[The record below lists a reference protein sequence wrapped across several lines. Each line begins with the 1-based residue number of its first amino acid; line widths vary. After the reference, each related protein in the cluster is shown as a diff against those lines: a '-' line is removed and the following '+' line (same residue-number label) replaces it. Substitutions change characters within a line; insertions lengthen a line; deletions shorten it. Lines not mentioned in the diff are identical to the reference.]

1 MNEANTKEER
11 KMEQTLELPAAE
23 QPKKRRFGRR
33 TVMVACAV
41 VLIAAALVLN
51 FILFGDKWQK
61 PLEEATPTAA
71 DEAGETGKTADA
83 AAGDGYFSATQVSRQ
98 RARDEAL
105 EVLQSVVD
113 NDNADEAAK
122 TEALA
127 DIAALAR
134 AMETEANIESLVRSR
149 GFSQCVAVVNGD
161 TCSVVVQSA
170 ELTPAGIAQINDVV
184 YEQAG
189 IAPAGVKIIAK

>member
-1 MNEANTKEER
+1 
-11 KMEQTLELPAAE
+11 MEQTLELPAAE
-23 QPKKRRFGRR
+23 KSKRWHFGRR
-33 TVMVACAV
+33 AVIVTCAV

-51 FILFGDKWQK
+51 FILFGDKWQS
-61 PLEEATPTAA
+61 TPVETAA
-71 DEAGETGKTADA
+71 TGAEQEGAGQVADA

-113 NDNADEAAK
+113 NENADEVAK

-127 DIAALAR
+127 DISALAK
-134 AMETEANIESLVRSR
+134 AMEAEANIESLVRSR
-149 GFSQCVAVVNGD
+149 GFSQCVAVINGD
-161 TCSVVVQSA
+161 TCSVVVESA
-170 ELTPAGIAQINDVV
+170 DLTPAGIAQINEIV
-184 YEQAG
+184 YEQTG

>member
-1 MNEANTKEER
+1 
-11 KMEQTLELPAAE
+11 MEQTLELPTVE
-23 QPKKRRFGRR
+23 QPKPRRFGRR
-33 TVMVACAV
+33 TVIVACAV

-61 PLEEATPTAA
+61 PLEDAAPTVA
-71 DEAGETGKTADA
+71 DEAEQTGRTAE

-113 NDNADEAAK
+113 NDNADETAK
-122 TEALA
+122 AEALA

-134 AMETEANIESLVRSR
+134 AMEMEANIESLVCSR

-170 ELTPAGIAQINDVV
+170 ELTPAGIARINDVV

>member
-1 MNEANTKEER
+1 
-11 KMEQTLELPAAE
+11 MEQTLELPAAE
-23 QPKKRRFGRR
+23 KPKKFRPGRR
-33 TVMVACAV
+33 TVIVACAV

-51 FILFGDKWQK
+51 FILFGDRWQK
-61 PLEEATPTAA
+61 PLEEAAPTATEQA
-71 DEAGETGKTADA
+71 EGSGQTADA

-105 EVLQSVVD
+105 EVLQGVVD
-113 NDNADEAAK
+113 NENADEVAR

-127 DIAALAR
+127 GISALAR

-161 TCSVVVQSA
+161 TCSVVVASTD
-170 ELTPAGIAQINDVV
+170 LTPAGIAQINEIV

-189 IAPAGVKIIAK
+189 IAPAAVKIIAK